1 MNKLVLMGRLTKD
14 VEVKQANNT
23 TIARITIAVRRRMA
37 KDGASDFF
45 NIVAFGNNADFV
57 AKYFSKGQQISVCG
71 RLQNN
76 NYEHEGK
83 KVYTNEI
90 IAEEIYFVGNNN
102 NKKENTPADASDD
115 FVVDG
120 QYEFTPNFDV
130 DDLQDELP
138 F

>member
-23 TIARITIAVRRRMA
+23 TIAKITIAVRRRMA

-102 NKKENTPADASDD
+102 KKENTPVDASDNY
-115 FVVDG
+115 VADG
-120 QYEFTPNFDV
+120 QYEFAPNFDIV
-130 DDLQDELP
+130 DADDLP

>member
-37 KDGASDFF
+37 KDNASDFF

-102 NKKENTPADASDD
+102 KKENTPAETSDN

-120 QYEFTPNFDV
+120 QYEFEPNFDV
-130 DDLQDELP
+130 DDDELP